1 MDDPLR
7 DRRSVKELAKIRQ
20 VVEISEKIGNFDG
33 LSTTIE
39 ADLAALPR
47 ADTPTNWREKHV
59 SGRLSFGFADAHS
72 GVATL
77 EGNLEAGI
85 AAVCQRCLSAF
96 EWRLT
101 TELKLQFVAPN
112 DVVEDREG
120 YELWEL
126 DDEAVRP
133 SDIVDEALIM
143 AMPLSARHEESA
155 QCVAIASVEN
165 GEKMTTPFASLRTQ
179 MDKGKKN

>member
-20 VVEISEKIGNFDG
+20 VVEIAEKIGNFSE
-33 LSTTIE
+33 LSTVIE

-47 ADTPTNWREKHV
+47 ADRPTDWREKRV
-59 SGRLSFGFADAHS
+59 SGRLSFSFADAHS

-77 EGNLEAGI
+77 EGFLEAAI

-101 TELKLQFVAPN
+101 TELKLQFVVPN
-112 DVVEDREG
+112 EAVEDREG

-133 SDIVDEALIM
+133 TDIVDEALIL
-143 AMPLSARHEESA
+143 AMPLSAKHEGSA
-155 QCVAIASVEN
+155 QCVAIASLEN

-179 MDKGKKN
+179 MDNGKKN